1 MSAVIAP
8 SRRRPAGA
16 ASPWQPWMRA
26 GIGVGLLVAI
36 LAVTGTEPFLRG
48 IASVSPPAIGAA
60 VLLAAVATAAAAWRW
75 RVLAGRLGLRL
86 GWRQSV
92 AAYYR
97 SQFLN
102 TVLPGGVVGDVER
115 AVSHGRRVDRV
126 AQAARAVAAER
137 AAGQLVQLVLAV
149 VVVAAIGLSVS
160 AQDMALPLLALAV
173 VLAVTGLAMMSGRV
187 RRALVRELT
196 ILRDAFRGIGTIL
209 AVVAASTVVVT
220 AHVLTFV
227 VACVATGVVASA
239 GQLTLVAVA
248 AVLAS
253 SIPLGIGG
261 WGPRE
266 GAAAWAFSAVGL
278 GAAAGITAATAY
290 GVLVM
295 IALTPGALVIT
306 ASVLRRRPAS
316 VDAGRRATT

>member
-16 ASPWQPWMRA
+16 AWRWQPWMRA

-102 TVLPGGVVGDVER
+102 TVLPGGVVGDLER

-137 AAGQLVQLVLAV
+137 AAGQLVQLALAV
-149 VVVAAIGLSVS
+149 VVVSAIGFSVS
-160 AQDMALPLLALAV
+160 ARAMALPLAALAV

-196 ILRDAFRGIGTIL
+196 ILRDAFRGIGTVL

-295 IALTPGALVIT
+295 IALTPGALVIM